1 MQLRPYQSEVIESVA
16 DGRRRMYS
24 RQLVILPTGAG
35 KTVVFVS
42 YAKRVLDTG
51 RSVLILAHR
60 EDLVF
65 QAADKARQ
73 LGLSP
78 GIEMAKL
85 QASPDDRLVIA
96 SVASLWGQQRRVRRP
111 FDLIIVDE
119 AHHSLAPKWRDFL
132 ETLSPN
138 FDKEYLGV
146 TATPFRADRGKL
158 LDWWERIA
166 GEVTLTQLIRDGYLA
181 NIVVRCLPIKVDLPS
196 VRGEMSPEQADAIIT
211 PILRQIAREV
221 VEAMRGR
228 RSVVVFLPLI
238 ETSKRFAAMLREA
251 GVTAA
256 HVDGEMDRESIMR
269 DFREGRIQYLTN
281 ASVLTEGWD
290 EPCVDGVVPLR
301 PIKSQSL
308 YQQMVGRGTRLFEG
322 KQDMLLLDLLWQAKQ
337 HYARPATLLNDDPDL
352 AFEASRQAVER
363 TMDLHELVETVSEK
377 VRIDREMSIARKA
390 KELEKRKAY
399 TVNLTQFCAMNQIS
413 VPTVREG
420 GPMASEKQLAV
431 LRRFHV
437 TIPPEGLSRA
447 AATSIIGQTFDRHRR
462 NRAGGKR

>member
-1 MQLRPYQSEVIESVA
+1 MQLRPYQCDVIESVA

-42 YAKRVLDTG
+42 YAKRAMKVG

-60 EDLVF
+60 EDLVL

-78 GIEMAKL
+78 GIEMAKW
-85 QASPDDRLVIA
+85 QASADDRLVIA
-96 SVASLWGQQRRVRRP
+96 SVSSLWGQQRRVRRA
-111 FDLIIVDE
+111 FDLIVVDE

-146 TATPFRADRGKL
+146 TATPFRSDRAKL

-166 GEVTLTQLIRDGYLA
+166 GEVTLTQLIREGYLA
-181 NIVVRCLPIKVDLPS
+181 NILVRCLPIKVDLPS
-196 VRGEMSPEQADAIIT
+196 VKGEMSPEQADAIIT
-211 PILRQIAREV
+211 PILRQIAVEV
-221 VEAMRGR
+221 VDAMRER

-238 ETSKRFAAMLREA
+238 ETSLRFAAMLRGA
-251 GVTAA
+251 GATAA
-256 HVDGEMDRESIMR
+256 HVDGTMDRGSIMR
-269 DFREGRIQYLTN
+269 DFREGRIQFLTN

-301 PIKSQSL
+301 PVKSQSL
-308 YQQMVGRGTRLFEG
+308 YQQMVGRGTRLFAG
-322 KQDMLLLDLLWQAKQ
+322 KKDMLLLDLLWQAKQ
-337 HYARPATLLNDDPDL
+337 HYARPATLLDADPDL
-352 AFEASRQAVER
+352 GFQTSQEAVGR
-363 TMDLHELVETVSEK
+363 TVDLHELVAENSEK
-377 VRIDREMSIARKA
+377 LRIEREMSLARKA
-390 KELEKRKAY
+390 KELGERKGY
-399 TVNLTQFCAMNQIS
+399 TVDLTRFCTVNQIILPADMGS
-413 VPTVREG
+413 
-420 GPMASEKQLAV
+420 GPMASEKQLAI

-437 TIPPEGLSRA
+437 AIPSEGFSRA
-447 AATSIIGQTFDRHRR
+447 AASSIIGQKFDRLRR
-462 NRAGGKR
+462 NPVGGKR